1 MVRWSAPAR
10 NDLRQIY
17 DYIARDSRYYA
28 RVVIDKIVTSTEKL
42 ERFPDIGRVVP
53 EIGDDN
59 VKELFVYSY
68 RILYEITPDAIEVLA
83 IVHGKRDFPKDR
95 T

>member
-68 RILYEITPDAIEVLA
+68 RILYEITPDRIEVLA
-83 IVHGKRDFPKDR
+83 IIHGKRDFPKDR

>member
-42 ERFPDIGRVVP
+42 ERFPDIVRVVP

-68 RILYEITPDAIEVLA
+68 RILYEITPDRIEVLA

>member
-1 MVRWSAPAR
+1 MVRWSVPAR

-17 DYIARDSRYYA
+17 QYIARDSRYYA
-28 RVVIDKIVTSTEKL
+28 RVVVDKIVTSTEKL

-53 EIGDDN
+53 EIGDEN
-59 VKELFVYSY
+59 VKELFAYSY
-68 RILYEITPDAIEVLA
+68 GILYEVTPDGIEVLA
-83 IVHGKRDFPKDR
+83 IVHGKRDFPKDS

>member
-59 VKELFVYSY
+59 VEELFVYSY
-68 RILYEITPDAIEVLA
+68 RILYEITPDRIEVLA

>member
-68 RILYEITPDAIEVLA
+68 RILYEITPDRIEVLA

>member
-1 MVRWSAPAR
+1 M
-10 NDLRQIY
+10 
-17 DYIARDSRYYA
+17 
-28 RVVIDKIVTSTEKL
+28 IDKIVTSTEKL

-68 RILYEITPDAIEVLA
+68 RILYEITPDRIEVLA

>member
-53 EIGDDN
+53 EIGDDKGEPMIPMQPLRPLRLC
-59 VKELFVYSY
+59 VRRVSRQAAKC
-68 RILYEITPDAIEVLA
+68 AK
-83 IVHGKRDFPKDR
+83 GQDR
-95 T
+95 

>member
-28 RVVIDKIVTSTEKL
+28 RVVVDKIVTSTEKL

-53 EIGDDN
+53 EISDEN

-68 RILYEITPDAIEVLA
+68 RILYEITHDGVEVLA
-83 IVHGKRDFPKDR
+83 IVHGKRDFPKDS

>member
-68 RILYEITPDAIEVLA
+68 RILYEITSDRIEVLA
-83 IVHGKRDFPKDR
+83 IVHGKHDFPKDR